1 MGKKELRYMWIGLND
16 IEAKSVEVLLIE
28 VSTEGFTNV
37 LKTSRNFG
45 VAWLPG
51 RELLV
56 EKAVKQLPF
65 GIYITWKVRK

>member
-1 MGKKELRYMWIGLND
+1 MWIGLND
-16 IEAKSVEVLLIE
+16 IE

-37 LKTSRNFG
+37 LKASRNFG
-45 VAWLPG
+45 VAWLPR

>member
-1 MGKKELRYMWIGLND
+1 MIANNIDEQKEPRYMWIGLNH
-16 IEAKSVEVLLIE
+16 IE

-37 LKTSRNFG
+37 LKASRNFV

-56 EKAVKQLPF
+56 EKAVKCLPF
-65 GIYITWKVRK
+65 GIYITSKVRK

>member
-1 MGKKELRYMWIGLND
+1 MIANNIDGQKELGYMWIGLND
-16 IEAKSVEVLLIE
+16 IE

-37 LKTSRNFG
+37 PKALRNFG

-56 EKAVKQLPF
+56 ENAVKYLPF